1 MRPSGRAPDE
11 LRTIVVT
18 PHFTKHAEGSVL
30 VEFGDTRV
38 ICTASIEERVPGF
51 LKGKGSGWITAEYGM
66 LPRAT
71 HERSAREAAR
81 GKQGGR
87 TMEIQRLIGRSLRA
101 AMDLEALGERT
112 VTLDCDVIQ
121 ADGGTRTASITGSYV
136 ALRLAVDALM
146 KQRKLKKNPIHGQ
159 IASVSVGICGGVPVL
174 DLDYRE
180 DCDAETDMNVV
191 MNDAGAYIEVQGT
204 AEGHAYRRDELNA
217 MLDLAGKGITELMA
231 IQRAALAE

>member
-1 MRPSGRAPDE
+1 
-11 LRTIVVT
+11 
-18 PHFTKHAEGSVL
+18 
-30 VEFGDTRV
+30 
-38 ICTASIEERVPGF
+38 
-51 LKGKGSGWITAEYGM
+51 
-66 LPRAT
+66 
-71 HERSAREAAR
+71 
-81 GKQGGR
+81 
-87 TMEIQRLIGRSLRA
+87 MEIQRLIGRSLRA

-136 ALRLAVDALM
+136 ALRLAIDALM
-146 KQRKLKKNPIHGQ
+146 KQRKIKKNPIHGQ
-159 IASVSVGICGGVPVL
+159 IASVSVGICGGIPVL

-217 MLDLAGKGITELMA
+217 MLDLASQGITELMA
-231 IQRAALAE
+231 IQRAALSE

>member
-1 MRPSGRAPDE
+1 
-11 LRTIVVT
+11 
-18 PHFTKHAEGSVL
+18 
-30 VEFGDTRV
+30 
-38 ICTASIEERVPGF
+38 
-51 LKGKGSGWITAEYGM
+51 
-66 LPRAT
+66 
-71 HERSAREAAR
+71 
-81 GKQGGR
+81 
-87 TMEIQRLIGRSLRA
+87 MEIQRLIGRSLRA